1 MFSNKNNLIDVKF
14 RLIKTKICKF
24 ELKEGHKWSAASQ
37 GNKEMLQSYSVSDNG
52 TMSAVVSPES
62 NGYDGTGAMWFVILV
77 IFVYGFAVV
86 GVFLFNFYKRSS
98 NNNDELDRQAITYFK
113 NIDLVRKS
121 MEKRNRLDCA
131 QNLMKNIPSNIDF
144 REGKILQNG
153 LTYLALPDMS
163 KSGEGCDQHF
173 NSKDICT
180 TESSD
185 TTTWSEYTVDDIME
199 ELTDES
205 SEPDVSN
212 A

>member
-1 MFSNKNNLIDVKF
+1 VVCGI
-14 RLIKTKICKF
+14 TG
-24 ELKEGHKWSAASQ
+24 KER
-37 GNKEMLQSYSVSDNG
+37 MLPSYNVSDNG
-52 TMSAVVSPES
+52 TISAVVSPES

-77 IFVYGFAVV
+77 ILVYGVAVV
-86 GVFLFNFYKRSS
+86 GVFVFNFYKRSS
-98 NNNDELDRQAITYFK
+98 NDHDELDRQAITYIK
-113 NIDLVRKS
+113 NIDSVRKS
-121 MEKRNRLDCA
+121 MEKRNRLDYA
-131 QNLMKNIPSNIDF
+131 QHLMKNIPSNIDF

-153 LTYLALPDMS
+153 LTYLALPIYMS
-163 KSGEGCDQHF
+163 KSGEGCDQNC

-180 TESSD
+180 TDSTD